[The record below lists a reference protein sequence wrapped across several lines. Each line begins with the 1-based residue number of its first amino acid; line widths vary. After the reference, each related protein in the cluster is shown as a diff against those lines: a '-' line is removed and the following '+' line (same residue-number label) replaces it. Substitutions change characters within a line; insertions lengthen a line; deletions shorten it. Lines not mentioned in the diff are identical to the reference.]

1 MRKIIH
7 ATRQVGR
14 GGFADMLDEV
24 EGHIGG
30 HQGLLRSKELGNL
43 QSHLQRKGENDDEEK
58 LK

>member
-30 HQGLLRSKELGNL
+30 HQGLLRSEELENL
-43 QSHLQRKGENDDEEK
+43 QSHLQRKGEMMMK
-58 LK
+58 RS